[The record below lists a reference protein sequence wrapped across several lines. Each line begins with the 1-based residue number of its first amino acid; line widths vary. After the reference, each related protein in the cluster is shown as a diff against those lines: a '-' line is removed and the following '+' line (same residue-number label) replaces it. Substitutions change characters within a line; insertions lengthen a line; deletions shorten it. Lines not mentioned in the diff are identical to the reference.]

1 MSVALRSIQ
10 PAPRD
15 PTTFV
20 ALLDRVHEIGRDV
33 VAPQAES
40 VHREARFPHEALTML
55 KAEELLSA
63 YIPVEYGGLGLD
75 VTQIARIREALG
87 QYCASTAM
95 IFAMHQ
101 IQVACIVHHALGAP
115 FFRDYAREIA
125 AQQNLLASAATELGG
140 GGDVRSSSCA
150 VRLVGGYFILEKQA
164 AVISCG
170 EMADAILV
178 TCRRSEEAARNDQV
192 QVLVRREDCTLKR
205 ISQGDR
211 PGLRRTC
218 SPGFELKSI
227 GRAEQ
232 ILPVPYAE
240 IRTRTMIPFAH
251 KISSPFIA
259 P

>member
-1 MSVALRSIQ
+1 MSVALRTIQ
-10 PAPRD
+10 PPPRH
-15 PTTFV
+15 PSTFV

-40 VHREARFPHEALTML
+40 VDREARFPHEALTML
-55 KAEELLSA
+55 RAEKLLCA

-75 VTQIARIREALG
+75 VTQVARICEALG
-87 QYCASTAM
+87 HYCASTAM

-125 AQQNLLASAATELGG
+125 AKQRLLAAATTDLGA
-140 GGDVRSSSCA
+140 GGDVRSSLCA
-150 VRLVGGYFILEKQA
+150 VRVVGGYFILEKA
-164 AVISCG
+164 AVISYG

-178 TCRRSEEAARNDQV
+178 TCRRSEEAARKDEV
-192 QVLVRREDCTLKR
+192 QVLVRKEDCTLKR
-205 ISQGDR
+205 ISQGDA
-211 PGLRRTC
+211 PGFRGTC
-218 SPGFELKSI
+218 SPAFELKSI
-227 GRAEQ
+227 GRTEQ

-240 IRTRTMIPFAH
+240 IRTRTMLPFAH